1 MSDDKPGPSE
11 TENTLWRGLRPAAS
25 EDHVR
30 TRTLDVVVVAA
41 GGVGLI
47 ALAGLMGALE
57 GSTALLMCGALLGL
71 AALWLK
77 YAPRASRTVR
87 RVELPLTEPAS
98 VRAQFP
104 LTPETGVAIIERL
117 PDPIILLDRSGRIV
131 LHNRAATNIVGEA
144 AARRHISTV
153 MRVPEVLEA
162 VAQVVAGEAAQV
174 VEYTQPVPIERH
186 YHAFIAPV
194 IAAADPSRDRL
205 AAGPR
210 DRQRNVL
217 ILLHDL
223 TTIKRAEQMR
233 ADFVANASHELRTP
247 LASMSG
253 FVETL
258 RGPARDDP
266 EARDKFLAIM
276 QEQAERMGRLIND
289 LLSLSRIELNEHV
302 RPVDHVDMAAI
313 VNDTVDMLTPL
324 AAKEGA
330 EIIVDVETGLPLP
343 LGDRDELVQVC
354 QNLLANAIKY
364 GGTGGKVEISLRR
377 DRPGAHDTGTNDA
390 SGSDGESQSTS
401 GAASD
406 TLSERAGS
414 GLPGSIVMSVRDWG
428 PGIEREHIPRLTERF
443 YRVDVEQSRRRGG
456 TGLGLAIVKHIVSRH
471 MGSLSIDSRIGAGSV
486 FRVFLP
492 VDPAAAQAGLLGSAD
507 TASDGAGDA
516 AVTIRQ
522 HAPEKAATGRRI
534 DAAQ

>member
-1 MSDDKPGPSE
+1 MADDKPGTP
-11 TENTLWRGLRPAAS
+11 ENESFLSRGLRPAAS

-30 TRTLDVVVVAA
+30 TRTLDVGVVAF
-41 GGVGLI
+41 GGMAIIGLGAFLGALKASSAILMVG
-47 ALAGLMGALE
+47 AVAGLG
-57 GSTALLMCGALLGL
+57 
-71 AALWLK
+71 ALWLK
-77 YAPRASRTVR
+77 FAPRASRTVR
-87 RVELPLTEPAS
+87 RVEMPLTQPAT

-131 LHNRAATNIVGEA
+131 LHNRAATSIVGEA

-194 IAAADPSRDRL
+194 IAAPEPARD
-205 AAGPR
+205 GTMSGSR

-302 RPVDHVDMAAI
+302 RPAGHVDMGAI

-324 AAKEGA
+324 AEREGV
-330 EIIVDVETGLPLP
+330 EIEVTVEDGLPEP

-364 GGTGGKVEISLRR
+364 GSTGGRVEVTLRR
-377 DRPGAHDTGTNDA
+377 DRPSAGGQGAESSTGQ
-390 SGSDGESQSTS
+390 G
-401 GAASD
+401 GAAPSPAND
-406 TLSERAGS
+406 QPGDAQPS
-414 GLPGSIVMSVRDWG
+414 GLPSSIVMSVRDWG

-471 MGSLSIDSRIGAGSV
+471 MGSLSIDSRIGQGST
-486 FRVFLP
+486 FKVFLP
-492 VDPAAAQAGLLGSAD
+492 VDPATRSLPVETPETDAADAV
-507 TASDGAGDA
+507 TAGD
-516 AVTIRQ
+516 TKESRS
-522 HAPEKAATGRRI
+522 GRPRPRV

>member
-1 MSDDKPGPSE
+1 MQDPALRCGVKMADDKPGTP
-11 TENTLWRGLRPAAS
+11 ENDSFLSRGLRPAAS

-30 TRTLDVVVVAA
+30 TRTLDVGVVAF
-41 GGVGLI
+41 GGMAIIGLG
-47 ALAGLMGALE
+47 AFLGALKA
-57 GSTALLMCGALLGL
+57 SSAILMTGAVAGL

-87 RVELPLTEPAS
+87 RVEMPLTQPAT

-131 LHNRAATNIVGEA
+131 LHNRAATGIVGEA

-194 IAAADPSRDRL
+194 IAAAEPGRDG
-205 AAGPR
+205 AMSGSR

-302 RPVDHVDMAAI
+302 RPAGHVDLGAI

-324 AAKEGA
+324 AEREGV
-330 EIIVDVETGLPLP
+330 EIEVFVEDGLPRP

-364 GGTGGKVEISLRR
+364 GSTGGRVEVTLRR
-377 DRPGAHDTGTNDA
+377 DRPSAAPNPANDRM
-390 SGSDGESQSTS
+390 D
-401 GAASD
+401 D
-406 TLSERAGS
+406 ERPS
-414 GLPGSIVMSVRDWG
+414 SLPGSIVMSVRDWG

-471 MGSLSIDSRIGAGSV
+471 LGSLSIDSRIGQGST
-486 FRVFLP
+486 FKVFLP
-492 VDPAAAQAGLLGSAD
+492 VDPATRSLPAGTPATD
-507 TASDGAGDA
+507 ATDAVTAGDTKESPSGQPRPR
-516 AVTIRQ
+516 V
-522 HAPEKAATGRRI
+522 

>member
-1 MSDDKPGPSE
+1 MADDRDPYSDQMSGH
-11 TENTLWRGLRPAAS
+11 TRGLRPAAS
-25 EDHVR
+25 EDYVNA
-30 TRTLDVVVVAA
+30 RTLDVGVVAA
-41 GGVGLI
+41 CSAGIMLFAGFMDMMPMSDAVL
-47 ALAGLMGALE
+47 LAA
-57 GSTALLMCGALLGL
+57 AVAAV

-77 YAPRASRTVR
+77 FAPRASKTVR
-87 RVELPLTEPAS
+87 RVEMPLTQPAIA
-98 VRAQFP
+98 RAQFP

-131 LHNRAATNIVGEA
+131 LHNRAAVNIVGEA

-194 IAAADPSRDRL
+194 IAAASETARDTSKNASKD
-205 AAGPR
+205 AAKDGPR
-210 DRQRNVL
+210 SKHSQRNVL

-223 TTIKRAEQMR
+223 TTLKRAEQMR

-247 LASMSG
+247 LASLSG

-258 RGPARDDP
+258 QGPAKDDP
-266 EARDKFLAIM
+266 DARDRFLGIM
-276 QEQAERMGRLIND
+276 QDQAERMGRLIND

-302 RPVDHVDMAAI
+302 RPAGRVDLGAI
-313 VNDTVDMLTPL
+313 IDDTVDMLTPL
-324 AAKEGA
+324 AAKEGVKIEV
-330 EIIVDVETGLPLP
+330 EIEPGLPQP

-354 QNLLANAIKY
+354 QNLLANALKY
-364 GGTGGKVEISLRR
+364 GSTGERVEVTLRQ
-377 DRPGAHDTGTNDA
+377 DRPF
-390 SGSDGESQSTS
+390 ELE
-401 GAASD
+401 GAASPAD
-406 TLSERAGS
+406 VSAGS
-414 GLPGSIVMSVRDWG
+414 TAENSIPGSPGSIVMTVRDWG

-456 TGLGLAIVKHIVSRH
+456 TGLGLAIVKHIVNRH
-471 MGSLSIDSRIGAGSV
+471 MGSLSIDSQMGTGST

-492 VDPAAAQAGLLGSAD
+492 VDHKDVSGSRTSARAGTQTGAMTEDVTNPSSDEVDSGSTLDNAAD
-507 TASDGAGDA
+507 
-516 AVTIRQ
+516 
-522 HAPEKAATGRRI
+522 
-534 DAAQ
+534 